1 MRYNFLIKK
10 YMMFKI
16 KNILITGLF
25 FIPQLFHAQY
35 TDDINSNRPG
45 ETMSAFSVGKS
56 VIQAEIGFYG
66 INEEH
71 NIQNYQASGFGTDLM
86 LRYGLLMEKL
96 ELIADIQYQTQE
108 FTTPF
113 TSFKKNDFKQTV
125 LGAKYLI
132 YDPFKNYEKNVNIY
146 SYKANRRFDW
156 HQLIPAVSI
165 FAGANFVFKD
175 NPYAFGSNTLTFASA
190 ESSISPK
197 VILITQNHFGDGRWV
212 LVSNIIADYI
222 TTDYSGYG
230 YVLTLTRGFN
240 KQWSGFLEN
249 QGYKSDLYSDAIVRG
264 GAAYLLS
271 ANMQIDASIS
281 SNFKNTP
288 SVLYGGVGFSWRYD
302 TKYKEQQMQF
312 GKEKKSKK
320 SKKSKAEKTK
330 EEDQKNIDYQE
341 RERKRKARY
350 E

>member
-132 YDPFKNYEKNVNIY
+132 YDPFKNYEKSVNIY

-197 VILITQNHFGDGRWV
+197 VMLITQNHFGDGRWV